1 MASDAEGQRRGPAW
15 HIAAWQDGGIETAW
29 SGGLPQCLK
38 WLLRDNADDVL
49 ALRLE
54 DTSETALRPY
64 TTSRLHSCFIWP
76 TFRSDSTIRDHPL
89 RSPSRPCL
97 QHPYP
102 RGHGRARANLA
113 TKSRAP
119 TAASRLL
126 FHSVLAA
133 TDRCTARRATRVDAA
148 APGQTFHP
156 TLGMPRAGEANRAC
170 RSGPTI
176 GPPPAKRRP
185 SLRWS

>member
-1 MASDAEGQRRGPAW
+1 MLRPRGGGR
-15 HIAAWQDGGIETAW
+15 HGTWQHGGIKTAL
-29 SGGLPQCLK
+29 SGGRPQCLK
-38 WLLRDNADDVL
+38 WLLRDNADDVS
-49 ALRLE
+49 APKLE

-76 TFRSDSTIRDHPL
+76 TFRSGSTIRDHPL

-102 RGHGRARANLA
+102 RGHGRGRANLA
-113 TKSRAP
+113 TQSRAP

-126 FHSVLAA
+126 SHSVRAA
-133 TDRCTARRATRVDAA
+133 TDRCTALRATRVDAA
-148 APGQTFHP
+148 APGQSFHP
-156 TLGMPRAGEANRAC
+156 TLGMPRAGEANPAF

-176 GPPPAKRRP
+176 GPPPAGWRP